1 MQELRGTERLWAT
14 TQTLGTAV
22 SQEGTISAWRMF
34 KSLGVRMIARCP
46 IGGEFIQVR
55 MRRTGFKLVKCSLI
69 HTKLTAPQRTRSPQH
84 DDHHR
89 QQDSGVDS
97 RHQELPSTTTKERQP
112 SLRREY
118 EGGKAVPTTTPC
130 NGFIPNGMGPASV
143 TGKSQNSDIRAPPR
157 GPKADTAPS
166 ITSTARV
173 FPYQQPSLA
182 TPVARNQRP
191 IPQSLTFNR
200 NAFNNKPYA
209 RSATTGSNT
218 EPLTA
223 RRGFETPPAS
233 APPVAVQPQNHG
245 LKDTLAP
252 PLQDK
257 DYIISQY
264 PELKNLVKPVWIEN
278 PKAPVANFL
287 TGGKGGANGLG
298 PRGPAYR
305 ISIGRLGGKP
315 VTRYVNSS
323 TDSSHSLT
331 KEPIHLVQSQVAH
344 SRTSLHNRNR

>member
-1 MQELRGTERLWAT
+1 MQEVRGAEGIREITAMRGTAGSL
-14 TQTLGTAV
+14 
-22 SQEGTISAWRMF
+22 EGVIYARKMF
-34 KSLGVRMIARCP
+34 KSLGARMIARCP
-46 IGGEFIQVR
+46 TGGGSIQVR
-55 MRRTGFKLVKCSLI
+55 VRRTGFQLAKCSLI
-69 HTKLTAPQRTRSPQH
+69 HTNLTAPQRTRSPQH
-84 DDHHR
+84 DDHHG

-97 RHQELPSTTTKERQP
+97 RHQELPPTTTKERQP
-112 SLRREY
+112 SPRREY
-118 EGGKAVPTTTPC
+118 EGGKAVPTTTPR

-166 ITSTARV
+166 STSSARV
-173 FPYQQPSLA
+173 FPYQQPPLA
-182 TPVARNQRP
+182 TPVTRNQRP
-191 IPQSLTFNR
+191 IPQSLSFNR

-315 VTRYVNSS
+315 VTRYVNSN
-323 TDSSHSLT
+323 TDSSHSLIR
-331 KEPIHLVQSQVAH
+331 EPPPPRSEP
-344 SRTSLHNRNR
+344 SCP